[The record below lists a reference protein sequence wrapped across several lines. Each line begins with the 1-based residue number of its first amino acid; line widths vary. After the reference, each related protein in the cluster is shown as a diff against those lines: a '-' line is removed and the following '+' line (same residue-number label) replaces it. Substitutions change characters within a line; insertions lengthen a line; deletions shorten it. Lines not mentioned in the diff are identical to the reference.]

1 MQRSRPVAFALL
13 LIGVGVVLLL
23 EQAGAIPEDVSVW
36 PIVLIGA
43 GAFLFVERLVSGGGG
58 GGYVVSMVL
67 VAIGL
72 AFLLDDLGATDDEAV
87 LVPLVVIG
95 VGIGLMLS
103 AMPSRGGPAPEQASV
118 ALAGA
123 VGATVR
129 VNHGAGRVLDKPD
142 AAAEFSEEQV
152 LTEMRRKNIRLY
164 RYGNDNIVEQA
175 PGSFKDVSQV
185 NRAVAALRLATPVV
199 RLRPVAVLKG

>member
-1 MQRSRPVAFALL
+1 
-13 LIGVGVVLLL
+13 
-23 EQAGAIPEDVSVW
+23 
-36 PIVLIGA
+36 
-43 GAFLFVERLVSGGGG
+43 
-58 GGYVVSMVL
+58 MVL

-123 VGATVR
+123 VGAPVR
-129 VNHGAGRVLDKPD
+129 VNHGAGRLRVGSRVGGGTLL
-142 AAAEFSEEQV
+142 E
-152 LTEMRRKNIRLY
+152 
-164 RYGNDNIVEQA
+164 
-175 PGSFKDVSQV
+175 GSFAGGVDV
-185 NRAVAALRLATPVV
+185 RERRDGDRLEVDLSANPF
-199 RLRPVAVLKG
+199 R